1 MNRTAPYRLMSREE
15 RIAWWTSQ
23 WRRTVPGLVT
33 LALIVLMTAPIFA
46 PLPLMP
52 QLGLL
57 GVFIWAMFQPA
68 MMPPWLA
75 FLLGIASDL
84 LFGLPLG
91 VNATLLPLI
100 AMFVRGF
107 EARFGHH
114 VYRFDWLMLA
124 ALALV
129 FQLLGWQAAR
139 FAGNATGFAPLL
151 VQWLTT
157 VAAYPA
163 VVMLCAALQRR
174 FIGSPA

>member
-1 MNRTAPYRLMSREE
+1 MNRSAPYRLMSREE
-15 RIAWWTSQ
+15 RLTWWTGQ
-23 WRRTVPGLVT
+23 WRRTVPALFTLGLV
-33 LALIVLMTAPIFA
+33 VLMTAPIFA

-57 GVFIWAMFQPA
+57 SVFVWATFQPA
-68 MMPPWLA
+68 LMPPWLA
-75 FLLGIASDL
+75 FTIGIVSDL

-91 VNATLLPLI
+91 VNATLLPVT

-107 EARFGHH
+107 ESRFGHH
-114 VYRFDWLMLA
+114 VYSFDWIMLA
-124 ALALV
+124 AVALV

-139 FAGNATGFAPLL
+139 FAGSSSEFSPLL

-163 VVMLCAALQRR
+163 IVSLCATLQRR
-174 FIGSPA
+174 FIGQPT